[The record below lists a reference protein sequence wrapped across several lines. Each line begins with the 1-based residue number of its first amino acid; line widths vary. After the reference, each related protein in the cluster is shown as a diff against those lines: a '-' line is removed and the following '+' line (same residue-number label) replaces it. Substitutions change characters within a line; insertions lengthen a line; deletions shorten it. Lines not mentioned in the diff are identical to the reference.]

1 MESSIYGDQM
11 DKSASEHSEQLI
23 QVHFFIYQLLNQQPL
38 SFDAKLV
45 QDIEAKGQDFIHFL
59 SKNGVD
65 EKLIQQVKEQ
75 FFSQGSAP
83 KLNSMSQSELKHFNQ
98 LIDHMMANAKGQTKS

>member
-1 MESSIYGDQM
+1 M
-11 DKSASEHSEQLI
+11 
-23 QVHFFIYQLLNQQPL
+23 
-38 SFDAKLV
+38 

-75 FFSQGSAP
+75 FFSQQGSAP
-83 KLNSMSQSELKHFNQ
+83 KLNSMSQSDLKHFNQ
-98 LIDHMMANAKGQTKS
+98 LIDHMMANAKGSDKELKIALGELKELVSPRQESTRYSCKRGCLS